1 MLSRWNIFVS
11 MTAKS
16 KKRRALIL
24 ERKNSNSD
32 HDFSFFFFHF
42 VSGLKKSIYTNT
54 ATLILLLDSGLVVP
68 SLQTISRGNAQH
80 ICWQS
85 VPASLAEQCCEERE
99 RKREGESLTT
109 CQHMQM

>member
-11 MTAKS
+11 MTANS
-16 KKRRALIL
+16 KKRRALRL

-32 HDFSFFFFHF
+32 HDFSFFFFTLCR
-42 VSGLKKSIYTNT
+42 LKKTIYTNT